1 MPKYVVDGQ
10 VYDIGDADVKSFEQA
25 YPNAMQKYVVGE
37 KKYNVPLGKREKFL
51 GEFKDAVAMGLEGGG
66 SAAGKVEA
74 AGLDDAAAS
83 QADASASA
91 VADAGKAKPF
101 VDMSADP
108 YVFAQMGAPYHYG
121 ASNKAELDKAIAKE
135 EAEKAAKAARR
146 AQWDAEDSEI
156 SKTYA
161 PARPSSADEVMAN
174 YRGMFDLTE
183 DGKRLNASIDK
194 RIKDLQDAY
203 FQEYQG
209 TKSYKDIV
217 KAQEDLGKR
226 LKDGFWKKYGERY
239 KADMEQAYGGMQGMT
254 QAEVERAIK
263 KRGKELQDA
272 YFKEYQGTEEY
283 KAIAREQDAL
293 EKRLNDEFGAAYNG
307 RLNDEMEGDYGK
319 YNAALMERYGDRI
332 NAESKPFV
340 TADYDKELIGR
351 MGRTDDLI
359 ESNNRNLNTW
369 YAVYGDAVSPSL
381 INMMSMPDNANSY
394 WMQEKSMLERNH
406 AYLEHAKRL
415 DKKSKNI
422 LDEARRKGNTNFFR
436 GLARGFG
443 QNITWRDFTFGLAE
457 LENSARLKS
466 VIRKA
471 EEDPSSLTKEET
483 MLLDALTDNMAI
495 TAYYSDDLGK
505 GYKAGQTTAVS
516 IPFMLEMMANP
527 IAGSGKA
534 MAKSLLKYG
543 LRKYGVSLAKK
554 RALKM
559 GTRILTDAAAA
570 TGMTLTTGAAGVAA
584 DANNRIV
591 QDYDISKGE
600 DGTYRVKRKGEVS
613 DADAWTKAFLT
624 RTLEN
629 QSEMFFNAFDG
640 GWSVVADLF
649 KPASSRVA
657 NTAAGKWA
665 KEMIAAAGRTDIGQF
680 VRGAIKNPTMRGLAE
695 RANFHGIGGEY
706 LEEVYNNLVS
716 IPLGETT
723 WEEATDFDNNLETFI
738 GLAPTSFVFG
748 MFGAGGY
755 MRDRYRINKQLSG
768 MYDAADE
775 QQRKMMTSIREAVL
789 SGDRDGLKIQLG
801 RILGSDLPAEVK
813 RSMLDYTYNSQMAE
827 AMDAAD
833 QVSADDRAQEA
844 RAQVESVADL
854 ANGAVVTVDR
864 IHADGSTEAGH
875 VVGWMDGSPM
885 WIPDSDPSAQP
896 VALRADEYDQGQMTS
911 VPLEEARTQAA
922 DDAYRQESER
932 VERETRYSPD
942 ITPYVSLVPGDSFA
956 DADGNTYTV
965 AMRGAGGTVVFD
977 REDPSGGLT
986 SVQLD
991 EQSYMDL
998 RQGGIDAAEAASHG
1012 SGPIIIGG
1020 GYRPAGA
1027 NASNEAAPGSDNQ
1040 TDNRT
1045 DGQEAGDSNMSG
1057 QDADVQSDETKNV
1070 PAMQRIPK
1078 DEQGNPLYEQTD
1090 SDTAWDAIVE
1100 QTDGDE
1106 VMAQTV
1112 ADGMVADKEAA
1123 LKKLEK
1129 SKSKGGVTVA
1139 EKIASE
1145 KERKAAIEAAQQ
1157 ELNIWKKIAGTAN
1170 RRRTD
1175 AEAERRR
1182 VAETK
1187 AALRKEEEERLRA
1200 EREEAEGTADGE
1212 RIKAESVQQDGTP
1225 PAVGVGSENTGRSER
1240 NDGSNVKGKNN
1251 IQTTEILTG
1260 EKKDLQE
1267 RILGWLTD
1275 ENIEWAEGKDINEV
1289 IEHFGNTPE
1298 PIAVMPPIVRK
1309 NVPSLDGDY
1318 LYCGKAYMIDH
1329 HANHHP
1335 ELDIDE
1341 YINIQTILDNYDD
1354 IKDLSDDGK
1363 LKIAFVKKLDK
1374 CYAVVAEL
1382 SKENDKIV
1390 LHKTFFYRDAAGKRV
1405 PYKNKPSIL
1414 ERWSVDGST
1423 TISPAEVQQPA
1434 DTENISAL
1442 DQSISVSKDSENPSI
1457 NQAKGGKVAEN
1468 QNRSAVQDAL
1478 AAAEQETNTEP
1489 TEAQKEAGNYKK
1501 GHFKIDGYD
1510 VTIEIPKGSVR
1521 RGTDASGKQWEHEMH
1536 NTYGYIRGT
1545 EGVDGDHIDV
1555 FFSEDPSQGDVF
1567 VVDQVNKDGSF
1578 DEHKVMYGFPDIE
1591 SARKAYLSNYEDGW
1605 QGLGA
1610 ITPVS
1615 KEEFKKWID
1624 SSHRKT
1630 KPFAEYSSVKPLGD
1644 MLLGEQPNKPTVKP
1658 KMAGGRRKAKG
1669 AQRKRMRMMESLA
1682 RKLGYGIVWHDT
1694 MDENGLFEPETRTIH
1709 IALDAEVPLA
1719 AVFGHE
1725 TMHKIAENREDYE
1738 SVRDLARN
1746 VLGKEEFRRRVD
1758 ECERRYRDAGYDK
1771 PRGYYEE
1778 EAVCDF
1784 MGEMLYNAGLLERV
1798 CWDANHRVLAAIRD
1812 VIDRIMAALDL
1823 LDENM
1828 MRIRL
1833 TVSAA
1838 YKRAIERA
1846 KVEDAGSASGERRF
1860 SLLRKEEVDA
1870 RSAEYHAKHDTG
1882 VTQEVYDAAQR
1893 AMDSMYGMMLPY
1905 YDATALGRR
1914 MLPEERY
1921 GGKDAKSTI
1930 FENGSYGKTMENTLK
1945 CIRTLAYNEF
1955 TDDVKRVLG
1964 RPLTQKESFL
1974 ASQMVYDIAADPQC
1988 LYCYVSLDRKAYDEF
2003 LLRYMQQRD
2012 EVLDKFRAMG
2022 EKGRDIGDAAPHQAL
2037 SDLYGE
2043 YLSGRKDTKEQRS
2056 RFDMWIRNEMD
2067 GVRAVGGADLATAD
2081 VRSAVLSGLD
2091 ESMARQVRDAEKYA
2105 QSASWAKKDVDY
2117 ISYIG
2122 ELLRLSPAWI
2132 KKLTGEYGLRFYS
2145 FSEYTPAFLLENMQM
2160 VRDAA
2165 LRGLRGLGYT
2175 KEVDFVK
2182 VFAPTGMNI
2191 NCSCYGRLDGEGRM
2205 QMDTLQ
2211 GADWDEVKAL
2221 REKYG
2226 NVGAVFV
2233 ATNDAGV
2240 EWALGQE
2247 WIDVVIPFHIVRTGQ
2262 DIADFYG
2269 WSNYSREQADS
2280 VVGGSRKMYI
2290 SPVEHKNDKGAF
2302 LEACKRHGVVPR
2314 FSKWLDNPN
2323 YMKLVNETR
2332 LSVDESA
2339 DLKPVFDMDAAK
2351 DSWERFVN
2359 RGGYYNGWWN
2369 VDAQGYADAVRTVV
2383 EDIRSG
2389 KMASDAEY
2397 GNQRM
2402 PVNPEKM
2409 IAAARKKRIHGNV
2422 PLVDVYDRSG
2432 NVLPSGGK
2440 RASVRKQKGAASGR
2454 ELTDGERALRDA
2466 LVDRLRGAG
2475 IEVIAD
2481 AEEGQRVLDAENANG
2496 EKLRK
2501 QKVYHGSGADFEAFD
2516 HSHMGEGEGAQ
2527 AYGWGT
2533 YVTEVEGI
2541 GRTYA
2546 KANNNSLRRSKLE
2559 SDIRRLKESLPFRT
2573 GDARREGEEEMK
2585 RLEEELSKF
2594 EDWNSVLYTI
2604 EIPDDNGDNYLQFNK
2619 PVGNKRAKAVTEALY
2634 EHIVKNDEEEL
2645 YADDVS
2651 IKELKK
2657 ELASVTGG
2665 TSGGDLY
2672 GTISIYLGSDEAAS
2686 KFLDGMGI
2694 IGVKYPSNFYKGGN
2708 AEGKSN
2714 YVIFNEAN
2722 LKITDKVRFFR
2733 TADGQAYGFTVN
2745 GKIYIDPRIATAETP
2760 IHEYAHL
2767 WASAMREVNPEEW
2780 RNIVGLMKGTGVW
2793 DEVKRTYPELKT
2805 EDEIADEVLAQYS
2818 GRRGA
2823 ERLRAERDAAMAK
2836 ADGVMGKASVADAFE
2851 RVRKALRAFWRK
2863 VCDLLNVRF
2872 TSAEEVADRVLADL
2886 LDGVNPVEAGK
2897 AEGRRTRMQ
2906 EDEEIKDIV
2915 AKAKADGT
2923 YMKAPNGKPSRLSPR
2938 QWAQV
2943 RTKAFKRWFGDWEF
2957 AEILNMIDKIKPISV
2972 TNNPTISKKDAEAI
2986 FERLENGKNK
2996 YDGREITWVKNTVGK
3011 ILRNKGF
3018 DASKLV
3024 PIIKEVFDNSVHIIS
3039 ENEIIKDG
3047 HKKHSNF
3054 IGYHHYVGKIEDNGK
3069 EYYVRFTVQ
3078 ELNTRKKDFVPNQ
3091 LHSTFISDIEI
3102 MSANTRVNTGKSPA
3116 TTNIST
3122 HVDAKLQTF
3131 FETASKAYENCSK
3144 VVDENGEPLV
3154 VYHGTQEEFSVFENY
3169 VAANMY
3175 GETFSDGYMFSDES
3189 SASNYG
3195 EPMALFLNIRNL
3207 EDYRD
3212 KGKLLDV
3219 VERYFDDFNNQ
3230 TDEFYFE
3237 SAEDAVSAFSE
3248 IITEDGRLY
3257 HDEGRIELEQ
3267 AEAMWHVLQNKL
3279 KSLAEE
3285 SGFDGFVIND
3295 STRGDE
3301 HVSYCAFS
3309 PTQIKSA
3316 TDNVGTFDGSN
3327 PDIRYQFV
3335 GVSEPDAKEFDSD
3348 GKSVRDGGMRNRKGM
3363 HDDAISEI
3371 KQKVIDLFEKAYTG
3385 EFKGKPQ
3392 SICKLSRKGKE
3403 YLEKLSGLHFKES
3416 VDFVVNPSDMN
3427 HIRADHYGKNEKDS
3441 GNNIPLTDEDLMNMV
3456 DILNRPDAILY
3467 GIDKND
3473 GRKLFFFFK
3482 DAGNGLYNL
3491 SEVCSTK
3498 RGNLTAKS
3506 FFKSKKKGINQRV
3519 MEIKQSLLPTSVTY
3533 SGESLS
3539 SDANMINLLENA
3551 KVSGENSEIDSRK
3564 ADETAGGKA
3573 MLRRGGVPGSVMTAA
3588 ERRRLGDAALGFAS
3602 GIGLGE
3608 VDVYDR
3614 IEDVPGYDGM
3624 DERQRRAKGWFDPA
3638 TGRVAVVAGNHV
3650 DAADIQ
3656 QTVLHEAVAHKG
3668 LRELLGDRFDGFLD
3682 GVLKNADEGV
3692 RAGITDL
3699 AKENGWD
3706 FRRATEEYLA
3716 GLAEDGRFADAG
3728 AGWWKRVKRMFVEM
3742 LRAAGFG
3749 GRRISDGDLRYVLW
3763 RSLSHMKGDT
3773 GVIGMAEDVLMQ
3785 YRLSVGNYGA
3795 DVTRGAYVGGP
3806 LMAAG
3811 GAYSESVNRRFN
3823 EELER
3828 QMNGTLDKGHIYQ
3841 LGVPSSILRS
3851 TGIPGL
3857 PIQMS
3862 ASRLEEKATRYGH
3875 DFSLDEIKD
3884 LVNALQHPLA
3894 VFEYGDK
3901 KKAQNIIVEIQ
3912 KDGKNFVVGLSI
3924 RPTVNGRVLEI
3935 NSIRNVFP
3943 KNNAEWL
3950 NWISQ
3955 GKSIY
3960 LDKEKIQALI
3970 AQQRTILADVDYL
3983 DLDSVAKIVENFEN
3997 PSVGGGILYRD
4008 GDVSDGTRE
4017 AYDAAVNQGR
4027 KGTLRL
4033 TRYNFREA
4041 FQDELLSLKLLQDI
4055 VEKKYGVELRGFE
4068 DAYLAENRLASMN
4081 EKDRKRFLDMF
4092 YEPMM
4097 EEVDR
4102 LIGDGASQEEINRY
4116 IMAKSGLER
4125 NREFAVRDYFR
4136 DLEKEAREMDDET
4149 ARQAALDKIRQD
4161 RDAYDSERDRIR
4173 QEVRNG
4179 TKSWLDAHDELM
4191 ALAERT
4197 VGDTLVRDYSGLSGM
4212 FGENDFERAAADF
4225 VLSFESGHETDEVWK
4240 RIRATNDE
4248 TLRKCMESGMID
4260 GAARARIGGMFDYYV
4275 PLRGFDDKTV
4285 DDVYAYVGI
4294 EGDGGAGK
4302 VMAKAKGRT
4311 TVAKDPL
4318 AVMAVMGERAILQG
4332 NRNWVKQHLLN
4343 MALNRPTD
4351 VCRAGRMWYVY
4362 DPVEQ
4367 VWKESYPA
4375 IPDDA
4380 TPEEADD
4387 VITQWEEDMRIASNT
4402 EITVKDKNGNDVK
4415 VKGAT
4420 QRKEDLNVD
4429 YIVPPGSRFRSEH
4442 AVRVM
4447 RGGKEYVVFV
4457 HGNPRAA
4464 QAVNG
4469 LLKHGADGLM
4479 LVYHNLKRMYSSALT
4494 QYNVNFAGANI
4505 ARDVQHSLFITLVNS
4520 GVKEA
4525 VRLAGYIPRV
4535 APALAR
4541 YIAGRPKAGSRV
4553 DAYVREFMENGG
4565 ETGYAIAQSVDT
4577 WIADNASRTKRVGKG
4592 RRAARFAYDMTIGK
4606 MADWFSVANR
4616 MLEGNTRLA
4625 AYVASREG
4633 GDSVER
4639 AVKKAKDITV
4649 NFNKKGS
4656 GHTPG
4661 GWGQLAN
4668 FYRNWFMFANPI
4680 IQGTFQFYDSM
4691 KMHPWRFAGMAST
4704 FLTAG
4709 MLVPM
4714 LNQALVAAFG
4724 GDDDDYYNLNEY
4736 TRRSN
4741 LMLFTGDGYVKI
4753 PLPQTLRNLYALG
4766 DIVMGVF
4773 NGRTDADDALPEMWN
4788 ELCGMLSLEQLKVGG
4803 GLKGFGHNLLGG
4815 SMFAPVSDVVFNE
4828 KFNGMPIYK
4837 ENVFG
4842 GRRAEYLNVYGGTWS
4857 FLVDASRLLNDA
4869 TNGDYLFARSPYVG
4883 QMLNP
4888 AVLQHLLTNYTGGIG
4903 QAVGDVSSLA
4913 SDLIGGELSDNFSW
4927 RTVPV
4932 AKRFYQDMDEITVNS
4947 AYKRRFD
4954 GIASKLKDLDEEIK
4968 ETKRRIKDGDRSL
4981 YDHLNRLERTEDYGR
4996 LRRMKRYQ
5004 GKIRRAKSPEDVA
5017 KIRRMAVDE
5026 FEMKADGRRR

>member
-37 KKYNVPLGKREKFL
+37 KKYNVPLAKREKFL
-51 GEFKDAVAMGLEGGG
+51 GQFKDAVAMGIEGGG

-91 VADAGKAKPF
+91 VADAGKANARRPSSII
-101 VDMSADP
+101 MMEDP
-108 YVFAQMGAPYHYG
+108 DAFNQSGVAWKYG
-121 ASNKAELDKAIAKE
+121 ARNKEELDKAIAKE

-146 AQWDAEDSEI
+146 TQWDAEDSEI
-156 SKTYA
+156 AKTYA

-194 RIKDLQDAY
+194 RVKELQAGY

-209 TKSYKDIV
+209 TQAYKDIV
-217 KAQEDLGKR
+217 KAQEALGKR
-226 LKDGFWKKYGERY
+226 LNEGFWQKYGEQY
-239 KADMEQAYGGMQGMT
+239 KADMEKAYGGMQGIT
-254 QAEVERAIK
+254 EAEVERAIK
-263 KRGKELQDA
+263 KHGKELQDR

-283 KAIAREQDAL
+283 KAIAMEQDAL
-293 EKRLNDEFGAAYNG
+293 EKRLNDEFGAAYNR

-351 MGRTDDLI
+351 MDVNERMRRDYGTKYDD
-359 ESNNRNLNTW
+359 W
-369 YAVYGDAVSPSL
+369 YARFQSDHDARRKKFDPTTARIGGYAGL
-381 INMMSMPDNANSY
+381 GGAMQINRESTPLQKEGAELRYNMS
-394 WMQEKSMLERNH
+394 
-406 AYLEHAKRL
+406 YLEHANRL
-415 DKKSKNI
+415 DKQSKNI
-422 LDEARRKGNTNFFR
+422 LDEARRKGNTNFLS

-443 QNITWRDFTFGLAE
+443 QNITWRDFTFGLAD
-457 LENSARLKS
+457 LEDSWRLKS
-466 VIRKA
+466 VMRKA
-471 EEDPSSLTKEET
+471 EEDPASLTKEET

-527 IAGSGKA
+527 IAGSGNA

-570 TGMTLTTGAAGVAA
+570 TGMTLTTGAAGVAS

-640 GWSVVADLF
+640 GGRVVADLF

-813 RSMLDYTYNSQMAE
+813 RSLLDYTYKSQMAE

-896 VALRADEYDQGQMTS
+896 VALRADEYDSEQMTS

-942 ITPYVSLVPGDSFA
+942 ITPYVSLVPGESFA

-977 REDPSGGLT
+977 REDQNGGVT

-991 EQSYMDL
+991 EQAYMDL
-998 RQGGIDAAEAASHG
+998 RQGGIDAEEAASHG

-1187 AALRKEEEERLRA
+1187 EALRKEEEERLRA

-1478 AAAEQETNTEP
+1478 AAAEQETNTDP
-1489 TEAQKEAGNYKK
+1489 TEGQKAAGNYKK

-1521 RGTDASGKQWEHEMH
+1521 RGTDSSGKQWEHEMH

-1694 MDENGLFEPETRTIH
+1694 MDENGLFDPETRTIH

-1812 VIDRIMAALDL
+1812 VIDRILAALDL
-1823 LDENM
+1823 SDENM

-2233 ATNDAGV
+2233 ATNDACV
-2240 EWALGQE
+2240 EWALGQD

-2389 KMASDAEY
+2389 KMAGDAEY

-2454 ELTDGERALRDA
+2454 ELTDGERSLRDA
-2466 LVDRLRGAG
+2466 LVEKLRGAG

-2481 AEEGQRVLDAENANG
+2481 AEEGQRVLDEENGGGVRMQAKKRALETVSVTSKEEHQPTVVSSADGVKILKELDETKEKYENISNRVNTFIGDVATALGAKRDGSKSEYATFETKNG
-2496 EKLRK
+2496 RIVTIRLADHNATVSNFDRRGELDGISIVVSPKKSEGVMNDGDAHVVEYYYDAIKLRRADGKPLADIVRSIK
-2501 QKVYHGSGADFEAFD
+2501 Q
-2516 HSHMGEGEGAQ
+2516 
-2527 AYGWGT
+2527 
-2533 YVTEVEGI
+2533 
-2541 GRTYA
+2541 
-2546 KANNNSLRRSKLE
+2546 
-2559 SDIRRLKESLPFRT
+2559 
-2573 GDARREGEEEMK
+2573 
-2585 RLEEELSKF
+2585 
-2594 EDWNSVLYTI
+2594 
-2604 EIPDDNGDNYLQFNK
+2604 
-2619 PVGNKRAKAVTEALY
+2619 ALY
-2634 EHIVKNDEEEL
+2634 SGEFKDTTRLAKRQEVN
-2645 YADDVS
+2645 AD
-2651 IKELKK
+2651 
-2657 ELASVTGG
+2657 G
-2665 TSGGDLY
+2665 
-2672 GTISIYLGSDEAAS
+2672 
-2686 KFLDGMGI
+2686 F
-2694 IGVKYPSNFYKGGN
+2694 
-2708 AEGKSN
+2708 
-2714 YVIFNEAN
+2714 
-2722 LKITDKVRFFR
+2722 RFFR
-2733 TADGQAYGFTVN
+2733 TAYGQAYGFTVG

-2793 DEVKRTYPELKT
+2793 YEVKRTYPELKT
-2805 EDEIADEVLAQYS
+2805 DDEIADEVLAHYS

-2823 ERLRAERDAAMAK
+2823 ERLRAEQEKIANGDGDVVEKAEAISALNRVKDALK
-2836 ADGVMGKASVADAFE
+2836 RFWKGVADW
-2851 RVRKALRAFWRK
+2851 LG
-2863 VCDLLNVRF
+2863 VRF
-2872 TSAEEVADRVLADL
+2872 TSAEDVADKVLSDL
-2886 LDGVNPVEAGK
+2886 LNGVDPNAGRNGASNARRIQAD
-2897 AEGRRTRMQ
+2897 AEIA
-2906 EDEEIKDIV
+2906 EIV

-2923 YMKAPNGKPSRLSPR
+2923 YMKAPNGKPSKLSPR

-2943 RTKAFKRWFGDWEF
+2943 RTKAFKRWFGDWE
-2957 AEILNMIDKIKPISV
+2957 KSY
-2972 TNNPTISKKDAEAI
+2972 
-2986 FERLENGKNK
+2986 ENG
-2996 YDGREITWVKNTVGK
+2996 E
-3011 ILRNKGF
+3011 
-3018 DASKLV
+3018 KLL
-3024 PIIKEVFDNSVHIIS
+3024 D
-3039 ENEIIKDG
+3039 
-3047 HKKHSNF
+3047 
-3054 IGYHHYVGKIEDNGK
+3054 
-3069 EYYVRFTVQ
+3069 
-3078 ELNTRKKDFVPNQ
+3078 
-3091 LHSTFISDIEI
+3091 
-3102 MSANTRVNTGKSPA
+3102 
-3116 TTNIST
+3116 
-3122 HVDAKLQTF
+3122 
-3131 FETASKAYENCSK
+3131 CSK
-3144 VVDENGEPLV
+3144 IVDENGEPRV
-3154 VYHGTQEEFSVFENY
+3154 VYHQTNSTIFVNKKTGENFDDLNWKEKYYWKNEASEEERNDTWEEQDFYVFDNKTHGRRSVEMPAFFFSPVYDEY
-3169 VAANMY
+3169 HEYGDRTVAA
-3175 GETFSDGYMFSDES
+3175 
-3189 SASNYG
+3189 
-3195 EPMALFLNIRNL
+3195 FLNIRNPIVNPNIPNI
-3207 EDYRD
+3207 
-3212 KGKLLDV
+3212 GV
-3219 VERYFDDFNNQ
+3219 
-3230 TDEFYFE
+3230 TDT
-3237 SAEDAVSAFSE
+3237 AGEDAMNDLIAQ
-3248 IITEDGRLY
+3248 GY
-3257 HDEGRIELEQ
+3257 
-3267 AEAMWHVLQNKL
+3267 
-3279 KSLAEE
+3279 
-3285 SGFDGFVIND
+3285 DGFIREYDGEVEEIN
-3295 STRGDE
+3295 
-3301 HVSYCAFS
+3301 AFF
-3309 PTQIKSA
+3309 PNQIKSA
-3316 TDNVGTFDGSN
+3316 TDNVGTFDGNN

-3335 GVSEPDAKEFDSD
+3335 G
-3348 GKSVRDGGMRNRKGM
+3348 
-3363 HDDAISEI
+3363 
-3371 KQKVIDLFEKAYTG
+3371 DLE
-3385 EFKGKPQ
+3385 
-3392 SICKLSRKGKE
+3392 LLNDVNSRFNDE
-3403 YLEKLSGLHFKES
+3403 LA
-3416 VDFVVNPSDMN
+3416 
-3427 HIRADHYGKNEKDS
+3427 R
-3441 GNNIPLTDEDLMNMV
+3441 LTDENKDKVVLSLGRPS
-3456 DILNRPDAILY
+3456 DILLAAGVEDKPMKLY
-3467 GIDKND
+3467 GNKVVKKMKKHGFALAELKDLPRAVADPIAVFDNYQLDGNRTVLTELQSKGKNIMVAVTLGKD
-3473 GRKLFFFFK
+3473 GVDVDFNIVSSVFGKGEDNIVDWFNKGYARYINKAKALDYLHHSNRHISEALSNPKLVSASK
-3482 DAGNGLYNL
+3482 IV
-3491 SEVCSTK
+3491 E
-3498 RGNLTAKS
+3498 S
-3506 FFKSKKKGINQRV
+3506 F
-3519 MEIKQSLLPTSVTY
+3519 
-3533 SGESLS
+3533 
-3539 SDANMINLLENA
+3539 ENP
-3551 KVSGENSEIDSRK
+3551 KVSDGNVIED
-3564 ADETAGGKA
+3564 TA
-3573 MLRRGGVPGSVMTAA
+3573 MYRIRRGGVPGSVMTAA
-3588 ERRRLGDAALGFAS
+3588 ERSRLGDAARGFAS

-3614 IEDVPGYDGM
+3614 IEDVPGYEGM

-3716 GLAEDGRFADAG
+3716 GLAEDGRFAEAG

-3773 GVIGMAEDVLMQ
+3773 GVLGRAEDVLMQ

-4161 RDAYDSERDRIR
+4161 SDAYDSERDRIR

-4197 VGDTLVRDYSGLSGM
+4197 VGGAPVRDYSGLSGM

-5026 FEMKADGRRR
+5026 FEMEADGRRR

>member
-37 KKYNVPLGKREKFL
+37 KKYNVPLAKREKFL

-83 QADASASA
+83 KADASASA

-121 ASNKAELDKAIAKE
+121 ARNKAEYDKAVGKE
-135 EAEKAAKAARR
+135 QAEKAAKAARR

-156 SKTYA
+156 AKTYA

-194 RIKDLQDAY
+194 RVKDLQDAY

-209 TKSYKDIV
+209 TPAYKDIV
-217 KAQEDLGKR
+217 KAQEALGKR
-226 LKDGFWKKYGERY
+226 LKEGFWQKYGERY
-239 KADMEQAYGGMQGMT
+239 KADMEQAYGSMQGMT
-254 QAEVERAIK
+254 EAEVDRAIK
-263 KRGKELQDA
+263 KHGKELQDR

-293 EKRLNDEFGAAYNG
+293 EKRLNDEFGAEYNG

-422 LDEARRKGNTNFFR
+422 LDEARRKGNTNFLS

-466 VIRKA
+466 VMRKA

-629 QSEMFFNAFDG
+629 QSEMFFNAFEG
-640 GWSVVADLF
+640 GGRVVADLF

-768 MYDAADE
+768 MYDSADE
-775 QQRKMMTSIREAVL
+775 QQRTMMTSIREAVL

-813 RSMLDYTYNSQMAE
+813 RSLLDYTYKSQMAE

-833 QVSADDRAQEA
+833 QVSADDMAQEA
-844 RAQVESVADL
+844 MAQVESVADL

-896 VALRADEYDQGQMTS
+896 VALRADEYDSEQMTS

-932 VERETRYSPD
+932 VDRETRYSPD
-942 ITPYVSLVPGDSFA
+942 ITPYVSLVPGESFA

-977 REDPSGGLT
+977 REDPSGGVT

-991 EQSYMDL
+991 EQAYMDL
-998 RQGGIDAAEAASHG
+998 RQGGIDAEDAARAG
-1012 SGPIIIGG
+1012 SAPIIIGG
-1020 GYRPAGA
+1020 GYSPADEE
-1027 NASNEAAPGSDNQ
+1027 EAARAGVSAQAEEQDGGGSEQPADNEGNNGGENIPENGNIAPQ
-1040 TDNRT
+1040 NI
-1045 DGQEAGDSNMSG
+1045 GS
-1057 QDADVQSDETKNV
+1057 ADLTI

-1078 DEQGNPLYEQTD
+1078 DMQGNPLYEKTD

-1112 ADGMVADKEAA
+1112 ADGMVADKEDA

-1129 SKSKGGVTVA
+1129 AKSKGGATIA
-1139 EKIASE
+1139 EKIAAE
-1145 KERKAAIEAAQQ
+1145 KKRKADIDAARQQ
-1157 ELNIWKKIAGTAN
+1157 VDIWRKIAGTADRRKMEVEAA
-1170 RRRTD
+1170 RRRA
-1175 AEAERRR
+1175 AEEA
-1182 VAETK
+1182 
-1187 AALRKEEEERLRA
+1187 AALRKAEEERKRA
-1200 EREEAEGTADGE
+1200 EREEAERIEREALNGVPDMVDDTPQDARARGYRRVSGHKVDRQAPVQGLRGKEVSVRFSDDAIANGRVAVIEAEQLQPSHIQGVRNPVHFIDEAQPKERNDEASVLSARKIAGNIRPEEITSSVTAYTGAPTVNARGEVIQGNNRSDALRQMWEGHQEQAAKYKQYLMDHAEEFGLNADDIAGMQHPVLVTMLDVEDADAITLGQFVAQDTESGGVE
-1212 RIKAESVQQDGTP
+1212 RIKPKNALRKMGADIRSFANLLLRSNDEETSFAGLVDKNGADVLEWMSRKGYITPTQYQSAFDSKGNITAEAKNDLRGVLYQSIFKGGGTRLEEMFNEM
-1225 PAVGVGSENTGRSER
+1225 PAKAQKAILATAFRDYDSPNSER
-1240 NDGSNVKGKNN
+1240 
-1251 IQTTEILTG
+1251 
-1260 EKKDLQE
+1260 
-1267 RILGWLTD
+1267 
-1275 ENIEWAEGKDINEV
+1275 
-1289 IEHFGNTPE
+1289 
-1298 PIAVMPPIVRK
+1298 
-1309 NVPSLDGDY
+1309 
-1318 LYCGKAYMIDH
+1318 MIDEIQNSIRAY
-1329 HANHHP
+1329 HA
-1335 ELDIDE
+1335 
-1341 YINIQTILDNYDD
+1341 
-1354 IKDLSDDGK
+1354 LSQN
-1363 LKIAFVKKLDK
+1363 
-1374 CYAVVAEL
+1374 AEFA
-1382 SKENDKIV
+1382 NA
-1390 LHKTFFYRDAAGKRV
+1390 KTFK
-1405 PYKNKPSIL
+1405 
-1414 ERWSVDGST
+1414 
-1423 TISPAEVQQPA
+1423 
-1434 DTENISAL
+1434 
-1442 DQSISVSKDSENPSI
+1442 
-1457 NQAKGGKVAEN
+1457 
-1468 QNRSAVQDAL
+1468 
-1478 AAAEQETNTEP
+1478 
-1489 TEAQKEAGNYKK
+1489 
-1501 GHFKIDGYD
+1501 
-1510 VTIEIPKGSVR
+1510 
-1521 RGTDASGKQWEHEMH
+1521 
-1536 NTYGYIRGT
+1536 
-1545 EGVDGDHIDV
+1545 
-1555 FFSEDPSQGDVF
+1555 
-1567 VVDQVNKDGSF
+1567 
-1578 DEHKVMYGFPDIE
+1578 
-1591 SARKAYLSNYEDGW
+1591 
-1605 QGLGA
+1605 
-1610 ITPVS
+1610 
-1615 KEEFKKWID
+1615 
-1624 SSHRKT
+1624 
-1630 KPFAEYSSVKPLGD
+1630 
-1644 MLLGEQPNKPTVKP
+1644 
-1658 KMAGGRRKAKG
+1658 
-1669 AQRKRMRMMESLA
+1669 
-1682 RKLGYGIVWHDT
+1682 
-1694 MDENGLFEPETRTIH
+1694 
-1709 IALDAEVPLA
+1709 
-1719 AVFGHE
+1719 
-1725 TMHKIAENREDYE
+1725 
-1738 SVRDLARN
+1738 
-1746 VLGKEEFRRRVD
+1746 
-1758 ECERRYRDAGYDK
+1758 
-1771 PRGYYEE
+1771 
-1778 EAVCDF
+1778 
-1784 MGEMLYNAGLLERV
+1784 
-1798 CWDANHRVLAAIRD
+1798 
-1812 VIDRIMAALDL
+1812 
-1823 LDENM
+1823 
-1828 MRIRL
+1828 
-1833 TVSAA
+1833 
-1838 YKRAIERA
+1838 
-1846 KVEDAGSASGERRF
+1846 
-1860 SLLRKEEVDA
+1860 DA
-1870 RSAEYHAKHDTG
+1870 RSAAELWKIQYQLD
-1882 VTQEVYDAAQR
+1882 
-1893 AMDSMYGMMLPY
+1893 
-1905 YDATALGRR
+1905 DATGESYLPAENFSNFALLLATMYKGEKQSVIQGTFNK
-1914 MLPEERY
+1914 LYDLVQGAQE
-1921 GGKDAKSTI
+1921 ASL
-1930 FENGSYGKTMENTLK
+1930 FEHADNTP
-1945 CIRTLAYNEF
+1945 RTLVQAIYETLNIRY
-1955 TDDVKRVLG
+1955 DGQRRSDV
-1964 RPLTQKESFL
+1964 L
-1974 ASQMVYDIAADPQC
+1974 AGDTATSQ
-1988 LYCYVSLDRKAYDEF
+1988 RG
-2003 LLRYMQQRD
+2003 QQ
-2012 EVLDKFRAMG
+2012 G
-2022 EKGRDIGDAAPHQAL
+2022 GTGDAATGERIEDGYEQDDNSAGTQ
-2037 SDLYGE
+2037 SD
-2043 YLSGRKDTKEQRS
+2043 SGQLRNDEERKDTLSEVIEISSAERTEMETRIVDWLSEDNLSRAAGKTREEIFDEFGNELMPIAYIPTQFISFVSPTLKDQRIYCGKGY
-2056 RFDMWIRNEMD
+2056 FIDH
-2067 GVRAVGGADLATAD
+2067 
-2081 VRSAVLSGLD
+2081 
-2091 ESMARQVRDAEKYA
+2091 
-2105 QSASWAKKDVDY
+2105 
-2117 ISYIG
+2117 
-2122 ELLRLSPAWI
+2122 
-2132 KKLTGEYGLRFYS
+2132 
-2145 FSEYTPAFLLENMQM
+2145 
-2160 VRDAA
+2160 A
-2165 LRGLRGLGYT
+2165 LRNHAGAGVQVSID
-2175 KEVDFVK
+2175 EVDVSK
-2182 VFAPTGMNI
+2182 YLNI
-2191 NCSCYGRLDGEGRM
+2191 
-2205 QMDTLQ
+2205 QT
-2211 GADWDEVKAL
+2211 V
-2221 REKYG
+2221 
-2226 NVGAVFV
+2226 
-2233 ATNDAGV
+2233 
-2240 EWALGQE
+2240 
-2247 WIDVVIPFHIVRTGQ
+2247 
-2262 DIADFYG
+2262 
-2269 WSNYSREQADS
+2269 
-2280 VVGGSRKMYI
+2280 
-2290 SPVEHKNDKGAF
+2290 
-2302 LEACKRHGVVPR
+2302 
-2314 FSKWLDNPN
+2314 LDNPDHI
-2323 YMKLVNETR
+2323 KETY
-2332 LSVDESA
+2332 VDG
-2339 DLKPVFDMDAAK
+2339 K
-2351 DSWERFVN
+2351 
-2359 RGGYYNGWWN
+2359 
-2369 VDAQGYADAVRTVV
+2369 RTVV
-2383 EDIRSG
+2383 FIKKIGRFFAELTQVEENGKVVLHKSFFNQKKEPYAKLNDIRQEDTSSEG
-2389 KMASDAEY
+2389 GTSSISHTAETAPAISLQSR
-2397 GNQRM
+2397 G
-2402 PVNPEKM
+2402 
-2409 IAAARKKRIHGNV
+2409 
-2422 PLVDVYDRSG
+2422 DVMSNDDNSS
-2432 NVLPSGGK
+2432 VSGGK
-2440 RASVRKQKGAASGR
+2440 GSKKAQTDNGNGEKNVQSVRERVETDDADGQVGGVREQKGGGAEASSASAKER
-2454 ELTDGERALRDA
+2454 SLLDG
-2466 LVDRLRGAG
+2466 LVSVMRKAG

-2481 AEEGQRVLDAENANG
+2481 AEEGQRVLDAENGGGVRMQATIGGLQKASDFIVSFLKGKTKRRSSKLEIPERANHLAERAIG
-2496 EKLRK
+2496 HKIKSHTINANELAHSKKRHGINGTAITEKSIPLRDEDFALMPYIMSAPTRVVKGSMSLNGTESVRYEKELSNGIVVVVEREGYFGIEDMENITMWAEKKSATNVTVAQRASHSTSETIVISEADAAKIRKDAEDAIRNWEKLRK

-2573 GDARREGEEEMK
+2573 GDARREGEEELK

-2733 TADGQAYGFTVN
+2733 TADGQAYGFTVG

-2780 RNIVGLMKGTGVW
+2780 RNIVGLMKGTWVW

-2805 EDEIADEVLAQYS
+2805 DDEIADEVLAHYS

-2823 ERLRAERDAAMAK
+2823 ERLRAEQEKIANGDGDVVEKAEAISALNRVKDALK
-2836 ADGVMGKASVADAFE
+2836 RFWKGVADW
-2851 RVRKALRAFWRK
+2851 LG
-2863 VCDLLNVRF
+2863 VRF
-2872 TSAEEVADRVLADL
+2872 TSAEEVADKVLSDLLNGVDPNAGREGASSARRMQKGSLKHQSRNPEMKTAAYVAEMVALAKAGLKVNVLAEDESYVMDGYDNMVLTPYLYGKFHSDIKRMVDPEAIKNGQESPFVWLHTDRYDYLCQTDENYNVKVIERYGREGEPANTNRPFVGEKGRQVSSERNSQPHARKEGENGGGNSDAYRIAEDEGVSNNHALDWGNGARGGEVRIRPVESLPLKNPKGNKIYGWAFGGEIYLTPDGINSESPIHEYTHLWCIAMQRRNRAAWDEIVSL
-2886 LDGVNPVEAGK
+2886 LKGSNAWKDVVKDKVYSNLDTEDRIASEVLSRLSGEHGAKILEREAGK
-2897 AEGRRTRMQ
+2897 EHEGNTDSARAQTLLDNVKKALEKFWRWVGTDLFQIRSFSSVEEVKDRVLYDLVNGTDLGDVTSDYIEFQRVTDPVLVAELESGDKILVYRGMQLIDGKLYPPMAAKMGGRMVDSVELGVWEQAVERP
-2906 EDEEIKDIV
+2906 DLVDK
-2915 AKAKADGT
+2915 
-2923 YMKAPNGKPSRLSPR
+2923 NGKFKLD
-2938 QWAQV
+2938 
-2943 RTKAFKRWFGDWEF
+2943 KA
-2957 AEILNMIDKIKPISV
+2957 N
-2972 TNNPTISKKDAEAI
+2972 
-2986 FERLENGKNK
+2986 
-2996 YDGREITWVKNTVGK
+2996 
-3011 ILRNKGF
+3011 
-3018 DASKLV
+3018 
-3024 PIIKEVFDNSVHIIS
+3024 
-3039 ENEIIKDG
+3039 
-3047 HKKHSNF
+3047 
-3054 IGYHHYVGKIEDNGK
+3054 
-3069 EYYVRFTVQ
+3069 
-3078 ELNTRKKDFVPNQ
+3078 
-3091 LHSTFISDIEI
+3091 
-3102 MSANTRVNTGKSPA
+3102 
-3116 TTNIST
+3116 
-3122 HVDAKLQTF
+3122 
-3131 FETASKAYENCSK
+3131 
-3144 VVDENGEPLV
+3144 
-3154 VYHGTQEEFSVFENY
+3154 
-3169 VAANMY
+3169 
-3175 GETFSDGYMFSDES
+3175 
-3189 SASNYG
+3189 
-3195 EPMALFLNIRNL
+3195 
-3207 EDYRD
+3207 
-3212 KGKLLDV
+3212 
-3219 VERYFDDFNNQ
+3219 
-3230 TDEFYFE
+3230 
-3237 SAEDAVSAFSE
+3237 
-3248 IITEDGRLY
+3248 
-3257 HDEGRIELEQ
+3257 
-3267 AEAMWHVLQNKL
+3267 
-3279 KSLAEE
+3279 
-3285 SGFDGFVIND
+3285 
-3295 STRGDE
+3295 
-3301 HVSYCAFS
+3301 
-3309 PTQIKSA
+3309 
-3316 TDNVGTFDGSN
+3316 
-3327 PDIRYQFV
+3327 
-3335 GVSEPDAKEFDSD
+3335 
-3348 GKSVRDGGMRNRKGM
+3348 GKSVPAAYNPYIHTSTTPLNDQFAEAQSRPNLVTVEVEVPR
-3363 HDDAISEI
+3363 SE
-3371 KQKVIDLFEKAYTG
+3371 LSGSYKAYGAKDATG
-3385 EFKGKPQ
+3385 VHQWKAGVIQGQLSGTREV
-3392 SICKLSRKGKE
+3392 ILSRYDKPVRIVPDGE
-3403 YLEKLSGLHFKES
+3403 VADVIVGMFGGRDIVMPSNVVTPSLRSELEKRGIR
-3416 VDFVVNPSDMN
+3416 FV
-3427 HIRADHYGKNEKDS
+3427 E
-3441 GNNIPLTDEDLMNMV
+3441 TD
-3456 DILNRPDAILY
+3456 NRCRITEGEHKGELYSRTY
-3467 GIDKND
+3467 GIKKAE
-3473 GRKLFFFFK
+3473 GVRK
-3482 DAGNGLYNL
+3482 
-3491 SEVCSTK
+3491 
-3498 RGNLTAKS
+3498 
-3506 FFKSKKKGINQRV
+3506 
-3519 MEIKQSLLPTSVTY
+3519 P
-3533 SGESLS
+3533 
-3539 SDANMINLLENA
+3539 
-3551 KVSGENSEIDSRK
+3551 
-3564 ADETAGGKA
+3564 
-3573 MLRRGGVPGSVMTAA
+3573 MLRRGDVPGSAMTAA
-3588 ERRRLGDAALGFAS
+3588 ERRRLGDAARWFAS

-3608 VDVYDR
+3608 VEVYDR
-3614 IEDVPGYDGM
+3614 IEDVPGYEGM
-3624 DERQRRAKGWFDPA
+3624 DDRRRRAKGWFDQA

-3692 RAGITDL
+3692 RAGITGL

-3716 GLAEDGRFADAG
+3716 GLAEDGRFAEAG
-3728 AGWWKRVKRMFVEM
+3728 AGWWKRVKRMFVKM

-3763 RSLSHMKGDT
+3763 RSLSHLKGDA
-3773 GVIGMAEDVLMQ
+3773 GVLGMAEDVLMQ

-3841 LGVPSSILRS
+3841 LGVPSSILIS

-4116 IMAKSGLER
+4116 LMAKSGLER

-4161 RDAYDSERDRIR
+4161 SDAYDSERDRIR

-4197 VGDTLVRDYSGLSGM
+4197 VGDALVRDYSGLSGM
-4212 FGENDFERAAADF
+4212 FGENDFERSAVDF

-4351 VCRAGRMWYVY
+4351 VCRAERMWYVY

-4367 VWKESYPA
+4367 VWKESYPS

-4625 AYVASREG
+4625 AYVASRDG

-4869 TNGDYLFARSPYVG
+4869 TNGEYLFARSPYVG

-5026 FEMKADGRRR
+5026 FEMEADGRRR